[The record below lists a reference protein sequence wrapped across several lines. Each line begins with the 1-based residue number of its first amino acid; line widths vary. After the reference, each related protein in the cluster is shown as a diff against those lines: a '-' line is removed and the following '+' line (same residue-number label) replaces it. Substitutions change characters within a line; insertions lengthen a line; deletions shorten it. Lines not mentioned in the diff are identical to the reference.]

1 MSCSIFAGILY
12 PKYYYSFYLIGKQIP
27 GTAQERFEK
36 GFQYPQTFTF
46 YIRQGANQ
54 FDSYFLTN
62 IFINKRYNV
71 LNLNEMSIEWDENA
85 KILLTD
91 KKYDLSV
98 EDYLTNGVWYWGYVQ
113 GFYST
118 NFEKIFKG
126 RPISSVCTLSFVT
139 SKSKTLSPASS
150 RAYA

>member
-1 MSCSIFAGILY
+1 
-12 PKYYYSFYLIGKQIP
+12 
-27 GTAQERFEK
+27 
-36 GFQYPQTFTF
+36 
-46 YIRQGANQ
+46 
-54 FDSYFLTN
+54 
-62 IFINKRYNV
+62 
-71 LNLNEMSIEWDENA
+71 MSIEWDENA

-126 RPISSVCTLSFVT
+126 KKTGDTFLIKLKLLYSFDEEEEKEQILEYNVVVTEGRYISPFMG
-139 SKSKTLSPASS
+139 
-150 RAYA
+150 R